1 MTCCARFPIPVYK
14 INRRHRSFTQWNCP
28 CPCQITATD
37 CQIYQPL
44 YQLYGLTDEEG
55 SYHPHQVIRP
65 YCKPRFIPPPLASVR
80 SSAGTNPP

>member
-1 MTCCARFPIPVYK
+1 MLLRIIHLRAPKTRMTCCARFPIPVYK

-55 SYHPHQVIRP
+55 S
-65 YCKPRFIPPPLASVR
+65 S
-80 SSAGTNPP
+80 